1 MFVALVKR
9 WATQGERDRL
19 RRTTYLD
26 FAGYSV
32 DIPPNPL
39 Q

>member
-1 MFVALVKR
+1 MFVALVTR
-9 WATQGERDRL
+9 WVMEDERGRPC
-19 RRTTYLD
+19 RTTYLD
-26 FAGYSV
+26 FAEYSV

>member
-1 MFVALVKR
+1 MFVALVTR
-9 WATQGERDRL
+9 WVMEGECGRL

-26 FAGYSV
+26 FVGYSV